1 MEIFT
6 IIYNES
12 IVKGEV
18 AMKRYDE
25 LNNKGKRNLEEF
37 LTITFEF
44 TDEQLAAIDY
54 QIPMTQEIY
63 DSILDR
69 CMVLGSS
76 VDNLFYRLLVEYP
89 DFMTVYANRI
99 EQEVE
104 EKYSDIDFAFCGA
117 ERTPRRFRADAMQNI
132 TDALKRS
139 KKLLNFLAGSLLC
152 NASSPA

>member
-1 MEIFT
+1 M
-6 IIYNES
+6 
-12 IVKGEV
+12 KGEV

-104 EKYSDIDFAFCGA
+104 EKYSDIDFPESTLEELQAGWEDLCRRIR
-117 ERTPRRFRADAMQNI
+117 ERYGEDAI
-132 TDALKRS
+132 
-139 KKLLNFLAGSLLC
+139 
-152 NASSPA
+152 

>member
-1 MEIFT
+1 
-6 IIYNES
+6 
-12 IVKGEV
+12 
-18 AMKRYDE
+18 MKRYDE

-69 CMVLGSS
+69 CMVLGDS

-104 EKYSDIDFAFCGA
+104 EKYSNIDFPESTVEDLQAGWEALCRRIR
-117 ERTPRRFRADAMQNI
+117 ERYGEDAI
-132 TDALKRS
+132 
-139 KKLLNFLAGSLLC
+139 
-152 NASSPA
+152 